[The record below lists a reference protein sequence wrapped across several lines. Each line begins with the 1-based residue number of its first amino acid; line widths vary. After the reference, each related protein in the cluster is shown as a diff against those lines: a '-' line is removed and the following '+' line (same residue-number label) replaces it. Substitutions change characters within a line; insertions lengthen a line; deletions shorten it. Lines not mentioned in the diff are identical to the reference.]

1 MYECVC
7 CIAFTFFYSHWCM
20 EIKCDGN
27 NTTGRSTKKKG
38 QDGSQVR
45 EKNNSHFFLFSLFFP
60 FHLLFFIGRMKI
72 SHQNLMRYYSCLKYT
87 RNIPL
92 LAM

>member
-1 MYECVC
+1 
-7 CIAFTFFYSHWCM
+7 M

-60 FHLLFFIGRMKI
+60 FSPTLFYR
-72 SHQNLMRYYSCLKYT
+72 SNE
-87 RNIPL
+87 N
-92 LAM
+92 